1 MDGEVLLSQGDDLFP
16 EPLVLARRSALA
28 SGGGE
33 EVTLALIAE
42 FMDEDTKAAGCVAE
56 SSGGFGG
63 WDAVDEEGPEGF
75 VLSMVGV
82 GGLQE
87 EASQR

>member
-1 MDGEVLLSQGDDLFP
+1 M
-16 EPLVLARRSALA
+16 A

-33 EVTLALIAE
+33 EVALELIAE
-42 FMDEDTKAAGCVAE
+42 FMDEDTKAARCVAE
-56 SSGGFGG
+56 SPGGFGR
-63 WDAVDEEGPEGF
+63 WEPVDEEGPEGF